1 MRRIAFT
8 LLMFAVSSAAMAQM
22 VGTRVEYTAGTGFFV
37 SPYGH
42 VITNHHVIRD
52 CQEGTIELRG
62 AIEGKAQV
70 LASEPNFDLALLQ
83 ADLNSPSAGVLLA
96 TERTINVGDKVLVMG
111 YPLSNAETGQYS
123 LATAQVVGVRGPTGE
138 PQWLQFS
145 DSAQKGNS
153 GGPLLDQS
161 GNIIGVVTGKSE
173 LYSIDAATHQR
184 VSLGKSDVAV
194 TLPILKQFLNKNN
207 VHFLQAE
214 SLAIRT
220 DSMIETTAQRFILN
234 IKCITGRQPITY
246 SQ

>member
-1 MRRIAFT
+1 MRIAILLLLSLT
-8 LLMFAVSSAAMAQM
+8 LGGPAFAQI

-42 VITNHHVIRD
+42 VITNHHVIRE
-52 CQEGTIELRG
+52 CQDGTIELRG
-62 AIEGKAQV
+62 AIEGKAQLV
-70 LASEPNFDLALLQ
+70 TSDPSFDLALLQ

-111 YPLSNAETGQYS
+111 YPLSSSETGQYS

-173 LYSIDAATHQR
+173 LYSIDSATQQR
-184 VSLGKSDVAV
+184 VSLGKSDIAV
-194 TLPILKQFLNKNN
+194 TLPVLKRFLNKNGI
-207 VHFLQAE
+207 HFLQAE

-234 IKCITGRQPITY
+234 IKCVTGRQPII
-246 SQ
+246 QPE